1 MVLFTDMDG
10 TIVFDGAISEAD
22 MAAFRRWREAGH
34 LLVPNTGRSIAALH
48 SALEGFD
55 VTYDY
60 AVLYTGAV
68 IIEGPGQAART
79 ATAPFA
85 GAKVFSASGGS
96 ADLVA
101 SVAPGEPTFA
111 GDHILAQRTL
121 PADLPAQVM
130 ELLEGED
137 PITIFAT
144 TLTRDFQL
152 RDTIHSG
159 TELLTLFTPGTL
171 EDLRGLEVVGIPLHL
186 GRPERGEAILD
197 SARSRWGGILDG
209 ARNQDFLDL
218 IPAGVSKGTGITEL
232 VALLSG
238 PGGDFEGERL
248 RTIAVGDSWND
259 SAMHQA
265 ADLGVAMAGA
275 PSDVTQHC
283 QCETPSVAALIDDL
297 LNGRA

>member
-55 VTYDY
+55 VIYDY

-68 IIEGPGQAART
+68 IIDAQDR
-79 ATAPFA
+79 
-85 GAKVFSASGGS
+85 
-96 ADLVA
+96 
-101 SVAPGEPTFA
+101 
-111 GDHILAQRTL
+111 ILAQRTL